1 MTKMKAEGKRQK
13 AETIPQAL
21 GQHLVRGRAA
31 VDVLLVVGGS
41 VLIALAAQ
49 IAIPLPFTPVPLTM
63 QPLAILFV
71 GIALGASRGAAAATL
86 YLLEGI
92 SGLPVFAQGHGG
104 ALWLIGATAGYLY
117 SYPAAAWLAG
127 WFSERGWGSTVLR
140 SVAGMLAALAL
151 IYAGGWAWLAALT
164 SPRAALVAGVQPFI
178 LADAIKIAL
187 GAALLPYAQ
196 RLVAKTTL

>member
-1 MTKMKAEGKRQK
+1 MKADGKRQK

-21 GQHLVRGRAA
+21 GQHVVRGRAA

-49 IAIPLPFTPVPLTM
+49 MAIPLPFTPVPLTM
-63 QPLAILFV
+63 QPLAVLLV

-104 ALWLIGATAGYLY
+104 AVWLIGPTAGYLY